1 MMRALLVLLVAILTA
16 GLPGPMTPTA
26 SVLAAPGPAAAGQAT
41 PASVT
46 VGSLPVSAG
55 AALFVAIERGY
66 LAEQNVTVNLENFTS
81 GAEVLTST
89 AAGQLN
95 LGTAASVG
103 SGALNALSRG
113 LDVRIIATSSAEYTA
128 RPSGTVVLR
137 KIDGRA
143 LTVPELRG
151 RKVAV
156 NSVGVA
162 SEYILDAGLR
172 SGGLT
177 VDDVDLQQI
186 PFPDMVAALTNG
198 SIDAAMMAEPFIT
211 RLVQSGVGEAMNNIL
226 HDHFQTT
233 VTFVNTR
240 WAAQNPDVARRY
252 TVALVRAF
260 RDLQGDAWARDDIA
274 QIMAKYTRLD
284 AELLKAT
291 NSPYFDPD
299 GRVNTDSIME
309 QQRFYMAR
317 GQLTYRE
324 PLDIRNYV
332 DESFLD
338 SALLQLGPSR

>member
-1 MMRALLVLLVAILTA
+1 MIRALMLLLVAILA
-16 GLPGPMTPTA
+16 AAFPGPMTPA
-26 SVLAAPGPAAAGQAT
+26 VSVLAAPAPAASGQAT

-46 VGSLPVSAG
+46 VGILPVSASAG
-55 AALFVAIERGY
+55 VFVAVERGY
-66 LAEQNVTVNLENFTS
+66 LAEQNITVNFENFTS

-89 AAGQLN
+89 AAGQLHV
-95 LGTAASVG
+95 GTGASVG

-113 LDVRIIATSSAEYTA
+113 LDVRIISTSSAEYTA
-128 RPSGTVVLR
+128 RPSGTVVIR
-137 KIDGRA
+137 RVDGRV

-162 SEYILDAGLR
+162 SEFMLDAGLR

-211 RLVQSGVGEAMNNIL
+211 RLVQSGVGEALVNIL
-226 HDHFQTT
+226 PDHFQTT
-233 VTFVNTR
+233 VTYVNTR

-252 TVALVRAF
+252 AVALVRAF

-274 QIMAKYTRLD
+274 QIMAKYTHLD
-284 AELLKAT
+284 
-291 NSPYFDPD
+291 P
-299 GRVNTDSIME
+299 
-309 QQRFYMAR
+309 
-317 GQLTYRE
+317 
-324 PLDIRNYV
+324 
-332 DESFLD
+332 
-338 SALLQLGPSR
+338 